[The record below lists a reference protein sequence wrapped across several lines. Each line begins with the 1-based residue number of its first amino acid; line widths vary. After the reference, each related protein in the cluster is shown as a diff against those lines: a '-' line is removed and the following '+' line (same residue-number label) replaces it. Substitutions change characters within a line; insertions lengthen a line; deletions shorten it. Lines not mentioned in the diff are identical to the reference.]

1 MINVQYIFEAEKYI
15 LEIPM
20 DFNPQEIR
28 EHFGAWPE
36 FQKGDSQKLNEN
48 FPPG

>member
-20 DFNPQEIR
+20 EIR